1 MDTGLTIAV
10 ILAMIALG
18 AFVIHR
24 LNGQQA
30 ERTALHVYSRR
41 PTRRHSAR
49 SPTREQSDIAP
60 PPPVRARRD
69 HRDGGRGRLRPR
81 RKASSATKGRRA

>member
-1 MDTGLTIAV
+1 MDTGLTVAV

-24 LNGQQA
+24 LNDQQA
-30 ERTALHVYSRR
+30 GRIALRQYSRR
-41 PTRRHSAR
+41 LTGRTGTR
-49 SPTREQSDIAP
+49 SPARPPSDIARP
-60 PPPVRARRD
+60 PAVRVRRD

-81 RKASSATKGRRA
+81 RKVNRATKGRRA

>member
-18 AFVIHR
+18 TFLIHR
-24 LNGQQA
+24 LNDQRA
-30 ERTALHVYSRR
+30 ERIAQRQHGRR
-41 PTRRHSAR
+41 GANSPAR
-49 SPTREQSDIAP
+49 PQPGIAP
-60 PPPVRARRD
+60 PPAVRTRRD

-81 RKASSATKGRRA
+81 RKANRAATGRRT